1 GGKQAENDDYGGSDV
16 SRVAAVAESAGA
28 FSIRVTSY
36 EAGETGAFTLL
47 WGPRSAEK
55 IAEETAMGDE
65 PGGDF
70 YANLTAGTSIP
81 VTERGPRTWTGTLG
95 RGDSTLPLGEFYEAY
110 ALETAGGE
118 VLTAVLAS
126 PDFDAYLAI
135 RAPSGEPFEN
145 DDDGAASGGT
155 NSLLE
160 VPLTEPGRWVI
171 VATSLA
177 GKETGAYQ
185 LTLTRRAAT
194 ATPAPAAPGA
204 APPRP

>member
-1 GGKQAENDDYGGSDV
+1 MRSIARFARPLPGLLALVLLSAQAGRAQTGRETGTLDAADPQLSTGERYQDFSVPAGPGQGLVVVLVTLDFDGFLILTPPGGKQAENDDYGGSDV

-36 EAGETGAFTLL
+36 EAGETGAFTLV

-65 PGGDF
+65 TGGDF

-95 RGDSTLPLGEFYEAY
+95 TGDSTLPLGEFYEAY

-118 VLTAVLAS
+118 V
-126 PDFDAYLAI
+126 
-135 RAPSGEPFEN
+135 
-145 DDDGAASGGT
+145 
-155 NSLLE
+155 
-160 VPLTEPGRWVI
+160 
-171 VATSLA
+171 
-177 GKETGAYQ
+177 
-185 LTLTRRAAT
+185 
-194 ATPAPAAPGA
+194 
-204 APPRP
+204 